1 MTQSTCHVA
10 AIAAFDMKYSK
21 IVALERQMGY
31 PHHDD
36 EVTGAVRMEF

>member
-10 AIAAFDMKYSK
+10 AIAAFDKKYSK
-21 IVALERQMGY
+21 TVALEPQMGY

-36 EVTGAVRMEF
+36 DVTGAIHMES